1 MKGGT
6 INSRHHDD
14 LKATVSGVKPA
25 NPRWEIISRGKITAM
40 AQMYD
45 LRGQSALVT
54 GAGRRLGRAFAEALA
69 RCGANIAVHYGR
81 TAKGAEETAQL
92 ALSHGVRAATLQAD
106 LSQTVQVAG
115 LFERAVEA
123 LGELTILINNA
134 SIFEPLGL
142 MDTTLDAWQNHLMI
156 NLTAPFLLS
165 QSFGRHRAGRQ
176 GVIVNMLDWRAL
188 RPGRDHFPYTISK
201 SGLAAMTR
209 SLAQALAPNIRV
221 NGLALGAILP
231 PPGMEGFDETITERV
246 PLKRWGSVE
255 ETVNALL
262 FLLAG
267 PDFITGEIL
276 HLDGG
281 RQLT

>member
-1 MKGGT
+1 MVQK
-6 INSRHHDD
+6 
-14 LKATVSGVKPA
+14 
-25 NPRWEIISRGKITAM
+25 
-40 AQMYD
+40 YD

-69 RCGANIAVHYGR
+69 SCGANIAVHYGQ
-81 TAKGAEETAQL
+81 TATGAEETVQV
-92 ALSHGVRAATLQAD
+92 ALSHGVRAVTLQAD
-106 LSQTVQVAG
+106 LSQTDQASSLTG
-115 LFERAVEA
+115 RAVEA
-123 LGELTILINNA
+123 LNEVTILINNA
-134 SIFEPLGL
+134 SIFESLEL
-142 MDTTLDAWQNHLMI
+142 MDTTLEAWQNHLTI

-165 QSFGRHRAGRQ
+165 QSFGRLRAGRQ
-176 GVIVNMLDWRAL
+176 GTIINILDWRAL
-188 RPGRDHFPYTISK
+188 RPGPDHFPYTISK

-231 PPGMEGFDETITERV
+231 PPGMEGFDQSVLEGV
-246 PLKRWGSVE
+246 PLNRWGSVE
-255 ETVNALL
+255 ETVDALL
-262 FLLAG
+262 FLIAG

>member
-1 MKGGT
+1 M
-6 INSRHHDD
+6 R
-14 LKATVSGVKPA
+14 
-25 NPRWEIISRGKITAM
+25 SRGKITVM
-40 AQMYD
+40 AQRYD
-45 LRGQSALVT
+45 LQGQSAIVT

-69 RCGANIAVHYGR
+69 SCGANVAVHYGR
-81 TAKGAEETAQL
+81 TATGAEETVQV
-92 ALSHGVRAATLQAD
+92 ALSHGVRAVALQAD
-106 LSQTVQVAG
+106 LSQTDQTSS
-115 LFERAVEA
+115 LIERAVEA
-123 LGELTILINNA
+123 LGEVTILINSA
-134 SIFEPLGL
+134 SIFEPLDL
-142 MDTTLDAWQNHLMI
+142 METTLEAWQNHLAI

-165 QSFGRHRAGRQ
+165 QSFGRHRAGRP
-176 GVIVNMLDWRAL
+176 GVIINILDWRAL
-188 RPGRDHFPYTISK
+188 RPGPDHFPYTISK
-201 SGLAAMTR
+201 SGLAAMTQ

-231 PPGMEGFDETITERV
+231 PPGRKGFSEALIEDV

-255 ETVNALL
+255 ETVDSLL